1 MERGGRHNGLNNGRK
16 WSMLPDTEA
25 PIELSLDPTGD
36 YIQGPIRL
44 DDMHGLRIFL
54 DLNENQMAALT
65 SPEGLRAVYLE
76 GAHYLEVGHGIQQID
91 TSHELFLLNT
101 EAVKLRWSKDQPLVC
116 GKTNRTAVI
125 GNCRL
130 RIVAPARFFRTLW
143 DDDGNQGQEEAGK
156 LDAAAMMAR
165 VDEIARQA
173 LTELLAPAVGHESCN
188 AVQIQSRLTD
198 LTPEDLSDELEPWG
212 LQCVSLAAYTAEPPV
227 EGAASETAGQLSD
240 LVHN

>member
-1 MERGGRHNGLNNGRK
+1 MGRAGYRNGLNNGRK
-16 WSMLPDTEA
+16 WSTLPDSEA
-25 PIELSLDPTGD
+25 PIELSLDPAGD
-36 YIQGPIRL
+36 YIQGPIKL
-44 DDMHGLRIFL
+44 HDMHGLRVFL
-54 DLNENQMAALT
+54 DLHDDQMAALT
-65 SPEGLRAVYLE
+65 APEGLRAVYLE

-101 EAVKLRWSKDQPLVC
+101 EAVKLRWTKDHPLGC
-116 GKTNRTAVI
+116 GRTNRTAVI

-130 RIVAPARFFRTLW
+130 RIVAPARFFRMLW
-143 DDDGNQGQEEAGK
+143 NDDAHANRETAGE

-165 VDEIARQA
+165 VDDIARRA
-173 LTELLAPAVGHESCN
+173 LTELLAPAVGQSECS
-188 AVQIQSRLTD
+188 AVQIQSRLTG

-227 EGAASETAGQLSD
+227 EGTVPETAGQLSD